1 MEPIGEKDLR
11 ASFVNCSKG
20 EARRLSVPRD
30 LPELPW
36 ADLDFL
42 GWRDP
47 GAPDRGYLVT
57 EYAGDLVGVTLRTPQ
72 SSHRSFTR
80 TTACAMCL
88 TGHPG
93 SGVSLL
99 AAPRAGTPG
108 RQGNTVGAYFCSD
121 LACSLYLRGK
131 KQTGLLRYEET
142 LTLDERVT
150 RTLTNLHV
158 FLDKVLA
165 P

>member
-1 MEPIGEKDLR
+1 MDPIGEKDIR

-20 EARRLSVPRD
+20 EASRLSVPRD

-36 ADLDFL
+36 PDLDFL

-57 EYAGDLVGVTLRTPQ
+57 EYAGDLVGITLRTPQ
-72 SSHRSFTR
+72 SVHRSFTR

-93 SGVSLL
+93 SGVALL
-99 AAPRAGTPG
+99 AAPRAGASG
-108 RQGNTVGAYFCSD
+108 RQGNTVGAYFCAD

-131 KQTGLLRYEET
+131 KQTGLLRYEES
-142 LTLDERVT
+142 LTVEERIS
-150 RTLTNLHV
+150 RTLGNLHE
-158 FLDKVLA
+158 FLDKVRA

>member
-1 MEPIGEKDLR
+1 MEPIGEKEIR

-20 EARRLSVPRD
+20 EARRISLPRE
-30 LPELPW
+30 LPELAW
-36 ADLDFL
+36 SDLDFL

-57 EYAGDLVGVTLRTPQ
+57 EREGDLVGLTLRTPQ
-72 SSHRSFTR
+72 SAHRSFTK

-99 AAPRAGTPG
+99 AAPKAGASG

-131 KQTGLLRYEET
+131 KQTGLLRYEES
-142 LTLDERVT
+142 LTLDERIT
-150 RTLTNLHV
+150 RTLTNVHLFV
-158 FLDKVLA
+158 DKVLA
-165 P
+165 A